1 MLFLQLTSSCTPS
14 RFRPP
19 PELHHAISAPHIP
32 PLPLMSHPSH
42 PSSAKTRHY
51 AHLASRI
58 HALQA
63 NLAETEVHM
72 GKMAEQLGDMSRL
85 GAWAGSQ

>member
-1 MLFLQLTSSCTPS
+1 
-14 RFRPP
+14 
-19 PELHHAISAPHIP
+19 
-32 PLPLMSHPSH
+32 MSHPSH